1 MGFITQPKPQSV
13 VNKYFFIYSHKKS
26 KSYRFNSK
34 MKKNNPTIYDIAKA
48 LDVSASTVSRALRDH
63 QDISESVTEKVKKMA
78 KKMNYKANITAQ
90 NLKERKTKV
99 IGVIIPE
106 ILHHFNMS
114 VLNGIEEVAFRKGFH
129 ILIAKTN
136 ESYQR
141 EIMHVD
147 SLVGQVDGLLVCLS
161 QETKNF
167 DHFKVLKQH
176 EIPLVFFER
185 VAEKV
190 AGHKVVMN
198 DEAIAFTETEHLIKS
213 GYKRIGIITG
223 GDHLNVSRNRINGY
237 KGALLKYNIALDD
250 NLIVTSGM
258 SYQEGRVGFQKL
270 MSLNQKPDSIFATS
284 DQITLAVCSEA
295 KRMGLNLGG
304 NFGLAAFSC
313 DPLLALLEPSVT
325 GLGQKG
331 FEMGTMAAQ
340 MCIKEIEDKNYKF
353 KPRTETLSNELIIRK
368 SSQKLELGQKN
379 KVETNQYLGQKS
391 IDDSLIYIY

>member
-1 MGFITQPKPQSV
+1 
-13 VNKYFFIYSHKKS
+13 
-26 KSYRFNSK
+26 
-34 MKKNNPTIYDIAKA
+34 MKKNNTTIYDIAEA
-48 LDVSASTVSRALRDH
+48 LKISASTVSRALRNH
-63 QDISESVTEKVKKMA
+63 SDISEAVTEKVIKMA

-129 ILIAKTN
+129 LLIAKTN

-141 EIMHVD
+141 EIMHTD

-161 QETKNF
+161 QETKKF
-167 DHFKVLKQH
+167 DHFKAFKQH

-190 AGHKVVMN
+190 AGHKVIMN
-198 DEAIAFTETEHLIKS
+198 DEATAFAQTEHLIKS
-213 GYKRIGIITG
+213 GYKRIAIITG
-223 GDHLNVSRNRINGY
+223 GDHLGVCRNRILGY
-237 KGALLKYNIALDD
+237 LQALDKYNIDKDD
-250 NLIVTSGM
+250 DLIITSGM
-258 SYQEGRVGFQKL
+258 SYQEGRIGFQKV
-270 MSLNQKPDSIFATS
+270 MSLKEKPDAIFATS
-284 DQITLAVCSEA
+284 DQITMAIYSEA
-295 KRMGLNLGG
+295 KRMGLNLGS

-340 MCIKEIEDKNYKF
+340 MCIKEIEDKSNKF

-368 SSQKLELGQKN
+368 SSQRIELGKNN
-379 KVETNQYLGQKS
+379 KVDPNQYLGQKA
-391 IDDSLIYIY
+391 IDDNLIYIY